1 MVYFYDIEC
10 LINFFSIT
18 FKNRET
24 KEVLVFYIHESDD
37 QLNALYDFLDNKG
50 IYLVGVNCLNY
61 DSQLLEL
68 LLSKKKDWYWTFPD
82 IKEIIDTIYNWSQEI
97 ISSLFPKYPEWKLT
111 FKHLDLIA
119 VWHFLNRAK
128 MTSLK
133 AVEVAIRFKNVQDM
147 PFSHTH
153 YVTKEEIPSILGYN
167 LNDVNATEE
176 WYWITKG
183 VTELPLYKGKDK
195 IALRNSIQ
203 KEYNIKCLNY
213 NDIKIGDEIN
223 KQAYISLSGNDWS
236 DIKQLKTIR
245 ERIIVKD
252 IIASF
257 INFKTSKFNG
267 ILDYLKSKVITN
279 TKNGISKTIKLNDN
293 LVLVLKQG
301 GLHTEDK
308 PKIFNSDDKFT
319 IVDFDVD
326 SFYPSTILLLKLY
339 PEHLGKEWLQGYEK
353 MYHQRIFAKK
363 NRKVDKKYETINEA
377 LKLSL
382 NGSYGKTGEERSWQF
397 DPLVTMSVTVN
408 CQLFIMM
415 IVEELITRFF
425 NVISCNTDGV
435 TVLCENERVEELR
448 EIFNQFTL
456 NYKYTFEE
464 TIYKKLVRTSI
475 NDYIALKLD
484 NKLKLKGDFEIDKEL
499 HKNCSNR
506 IRAIALALYYIEGI
520 PLKETIENPKEEYK
534 IGADT
539 FKGYGIF
546 DYILF
551 VKGKSNQYY
560 NLEVPV
566 EDSLF
571 CNTYLLPRNIR
582 YYISNGGG
590 RLTKHYTG
598 GKKEKESIINV
609 GYKAT
614 LANLIEDNDISKYDL
629 NFNFYLDECL
639 KIVNTIND
647 YLLIKSK
654 TKKLSKKEVA
664 TYLQPTLF

>member
-37 QLNALYDFLDNKG
+37 QLNALYDFLEQKNLM
-50 IYLVGVNCLNY
+50 LVGVNCLNY

-68 LLSKKKDWYWTFPD
+68 LLSRKTDWYWTFPD

-183 VTELPLYKGKDK
+183 ITELPLYKGKDK

-448 EIFNQFTL
+448 ETFNQFTL

-484 NKLKLKGDFEIDKEL
+484 NKLKLKGDYEIDKEL

-520 PLKETIENPKEEYK
+520 SLKETIENPKEEYK

-566 EDSLF
+566 EGEFL
-571 CNTYLLPRNIR
+571 CKTYLLPRNIR
-582 YYISNGGG
+582 YYISNEGG

-639 KIVNTIND
+639 KILNNIND
-647 YLLIKSK
+647 YLLVKSK